1 MSFNTELLGLR
12 AVKRA
17 SIMGIARGVADI
29 SGSITILTTATSLA
43 IIVEKI
49 RSEISKSG
57 IIPGDLLRELVITMG
72 SVVIVFGI
80 LIGIEILISLLWWY
94 EIVKGYDMLS
104 TSIKR
109 SGVIFTKIMIKY
121 LVPVSIMI
129 TIVGVTFLISS
140 FVYMLPKLSSG
151 QAISIQELAKTVQES
166 LPAVLGAS
174 LMFLA
179 FIIFTISAIAVG
191 IGFISLGDYYRAI
204 YIKVAGILLILSTVI
219 GLGLA
224 IPVIGI
230 ILSVTS
236 SVVSVTSY
244 ILIFIGLRTLESK
257 ISTQYMELK

>member
-1 MSFNTELLGLR
+1 
-12 AVKRA
+12 
-17 SIMGIARGVADI
+17 
-29 SGSITILTTATSLA
+29 
-43 IIVEKI
+43 
-49 RSEISKSG
+49 
-57 IIPGDLLRELVITMG
+57 
-72 SVVIVFGI
+72 
-80 LIGIEILISLLWWY
+80 
-94 EIVKGYDMLS
+94 
-104 TSIKR
+104 
-109 SGVIFTKIMIKY
+109 
-121 LVPVSIMI
+121 
-129 TIVGVTFLISS
+129 
-140 FVYMLPKLSSG
+140 MLPKLSSG